1 MKSFYTKEEYMIEDI
16 LSLIKDEVEESIY
29 LDFKE
34 SGALGKSDGI
44 RKEISK
50 DIAAFANSD
59 GGIIIYGI
67 KEENHIAHS
76 LSFIDG
82 NVFTKE
88 WLEQIIT
95 SNIQRHIPELQ
106 IIPLRFENSIEK
118 TIYIVK
124 IPKSLETPH
133 ISKDKRFYKRF
144 NFESVAMEEYEIRQL
159 YGRKI
164 KSKLIINYY
173 NIVET
178 ESVDD
183 KFRLF
188 TFYSAAVNCG
198 DIPESEYKLNVYF
211 KNFNKHINI
220 TWNRNQTNYD
230 YTILENKKIKFSAVG
245 QVPIYPDEEVSIIRF
260 NIEVEKM
267 YFLEALENLTLE
279 MRLFYPNGEDKLE
292 STLDDFRNL
301 KELNLNV

>member
-1 MKSFYTKEEYMIEDI
+1 MKSFNTKEEYTIADI
-16 LSLIKDEVEESIY
+16 LSLINDEVEESIH

-50 DIAAFANSD
+50 DVAAFANSD

-67 KEENHIAHS
+67 REENHIAHS

-95 SNIQRHIPELQ
+95 SNIQRHITDLQ

-133 ISKDKRFYKRF
+133 ISKDKKYYKRF

-164 KSKLIINYY
+164 KSKLTINFYT
-173 NIVET
+173 IVEN
-178 ESVDD
+178 ESKDD
-183 KFRLF
+183 NYRMF
-188 TFYSAAVNCG
+188 TFYASIANDG
-198 DIPESEYKLNVYF
+198 DIPESDYKLNVYF
-211 KNFNKHINI
+211 NNYNTHINLS
-220 TWNRNQTNYD
+220 WDLNQTNYD
-230 YTILENKKIKFSAVG
+230 YTILASNKIKLSAVG
-245 QVPIYPDEEVSIIRF
+245 QVPIYPDEEVSVIRF
-260 NIEVEKM
+260 YISIEKI
-267 YFLEALENLTLE
+267 YFTEALENLALE
-279 MRLFYPNGEDKLE
+279 MRLYYPNGEDNLV
-292 STLDDFRNL
+292 SSLDNFRNL
-301 KELNLNV
+301 QEMNN